1 MAILRVGTALP
12 FDMRNPQVFYGT
24 ATIAT
29 STQVEIVSGAL
40 KGDYFG
46 QGLAYSSSGG
56 VVGGT
61 VTGYSTTY
69 NGGAVYSV
77 IGLNISAA
85 MVYQLVQNGNPLQLS
100 ALALSGDDTFYGAGD
115 SDVMV
120 GYGGNNTFNGV
131 PSGVDYVAYS
141 GPASAYTVTANATGF
156 QVGRPDG
163 GIDQL
168 TNIKGI
174 DFSDKT
180 LSLTSTSGIGSGGAT
195 DYPVISGRTIGIYRF
210 FSKVD
215 GTHFFTASTS
225 EEKTIAGTRSD
236 LTFEGVGLSA
246 VNPANLSNDAAAVQV
261 YRFFDTIHGTHFYT
275 VNQSEEQTIVST
287 RPDLKYEGTAFYADA
302 SKQSGDAA
310 VYRFF
315 DIGNGTHFYTG
326 SASEAQQITATRQD
340 LKAEGVAFY
349 VPTS

>member
-1 MAILRVGTALP
+1 MAVVRVGTALP

-24 ATIAT
+24 ATMAT
-29 STQVEIVSGAL
+29 STQIEIVSGAL

-46 QGLAYSSSGG
+46 QGFAYSSSGE

-77 IGLNISAA
+77 TGLNISAA
-85 MVYQLVQNGNPLQLS
+85 TVYQLVQSGNPLQLS

-115 SDVMV
+115 SDVLV

-131 PSGVDYVAYS
+131 QSGVDYVAYS

-168 TNIKGI
+168 TSIKGI

-180 LSLTSTSGIGSGGAT
+180 LSLTTTSGIGSGGAT
-195 DYPVISGRTIGIYRF
+195 DYPIISGKTIGIYRF

-225 EEKTIAGTRSD
+225 EEQQIAGTRSD

-246 VNPANLSNDAAAVQV
+246 VNPGNLSNDAAAVQV
-261 YRFFDTIHGTHFYT
+261 YLFFDT
-275 VNQSEEQTIVST
+275 
-287 RPDLKYEGTAFYADA
+287 
-302 SKQSGDAA
+302 
-310 VYRFF
+310 
-315 DIGNGTHFYTG
+315 GNGTHFYTG
-326 SASEAQQITATRQD
+326 SASEARQISATRPG
-340 LKAEGVAFY
+340 LRAEGIAFY